1 MTEKFTYYS
10 PIGPLLIE
18 ASENKICKISFSD
31 REIETS
37 NFDDGLRIEITGQ
50 FDQYFAGTRYQF
62 DLPVHPEGTDFQKRV
77 WEKLLSIP
85 YGENITYSELAL
97 ILGDKKLIRAV
108 GGANSKNPLAIIVP
122 CHRVIGQNKKLI
134 GYAGGL
140 WRKKWLLQHELTN
153 SPVKNT
159 LL

>member
-1 MTEKFTYYS
+1 M
-10 PIGPLLIE
+10 IGR
-18 ASENKICKISFSD
+18 ISFSD
-31 REIETS
+31 REIETG
-37 NFDDGLRIEITGQ
+37 NFDDSLRKQITDQ

-62 DLPVHPEGTDFQKRV
+62 DLPIRPEGTDFQKRV
-77 WEKLLSIP
+77 WEKLVSIP
-85 YGENITYSELAL
+85 YGNNITYGELAL

-140 WRKKWLLQHELTN
+140 WRKKWLLQHELTF